1 MIDIS
6 EKTKGLYASDVM
18 PGKISLTI
26 NGSIVDSSEWISGSL
41 TITEALCSKGT
52 LDYSSV
58 ESNVLEVE
66 LASEAGNKAGLKG
79 VKVETTQTVNG
90 ENIPLG
96 VFTIAETTFD
106 GDYFTKIKAY
116 DDMKKFIDSDITD
129 WWNSKLKFPITIHD
143 LLISLCE
150 KIGVA
155 TDLPDTW
162 TNSTVS
168 VKQTSYVESM
178 KASDLLGMIQEACG
192 LFFHT
197 DRHNKLV
204 VVQSTAAET
213 SIPYSD
219 LFEDAKMSDYTVPE
233 ITGVQ
238 IKATDK
244 DTGGFYGNKACVYQ
258 ITGNYLLMGKEESE
272 LQDIAKNVLANIGNR
287 SYKPFSA
294 KVKARNYVEV
304 GDPVRITTYKGT
316 STTAPLL
323 SRKMSDD
330 GLITDEIA
338 VKGKPDTVN
347 NPRSNR
353 KILQVYSQ
361 KMHEVEETLDG
372 YKSSFEEIK
381 TTQTELGKSLSAAKS
396 EWQQTAN
403 GISQTVSSNY
413 ERTVIGQHEEFAQ
426 GDSDTTAP
434 TTGWST
440 TQPERVNG
448 KYIWRRMVTS
458 FGDGTTST
466 SPGVCITGAKGDK
479 GDTGSQGPAGAKGA
493 DGKDGHTPVVAA
505 TKSGDTTTITID
517 GQAQATIKDGAKGDK
532 GDTGP
537 QGLQGLQGPKGDQ
550 GIQGPQG
557 KTGATGAAGASAYT
571 HIAYATSADGSTGF
585 SVSDSAGKTYIGMY
599 VDHTSTDS
607 TSPSSYKWTLIKGE
621 KGDTGAKGATGPQ
634 GPQGLKGDQGIP
646 GKAGA
651 DGKTPYLHM
660 AYANS
665 ADGKTNFNVN
675 YFSGA
680 LYVGTY
686 TDYTQADSTNYSA
699 YVWARL
705 KGETGATGPKGATG
719 PQGPQGIQGPKGD
732 SYWLSGAW
740 IDVSSSTYDQDTYY
754 PVVGTSIPTNGAH
767 RIKVS
772 VQLNSGT
779 KPKWS
784 THRAGF
790 SVDLDIQTQA
800 SGWGTTNSVTYIIL
814 NDFCWTN
821 ASESP
826 ASYIQKNN
834 TSTPVLYLRGGGKYF
849 VSTTYAC
856 TWSVKTAKYYTYG
869 DASEAHNQYVEP
881 TKTRPDLKGITVDS
895 AIVKHEQEYYQST
908 SDTALSGGS
917 WSTTFPA
924 RKDGTFYWVRY
935 KDTHANNSVTYDPS
949 ANGKLLTEVNEVW
962 NTVVSNKTAINSS
975 NAQIN
980 MIATSVT
987 SVETDLG
994 KKANSDD
1001 VKSSMDGISSTIA
1014 DINKQVAELKVKAS
1028 SIEASV
1034 TDVNNLAQTT
1044 QKATA
1049 SLTTSGLSVDT
1060 NQTTKSVVDG
1070 TGLTITS
1077 KADNSVVAKF
1087 TTGESEIQNLKIDG
1101 HMKLGAHTIQKMQD
1115 TEWDGTTV
1123 NGTGWMW
1130 NGG

>member
-1 MIDIS
+1 MINVSDDV
-6 EKTKGLYASDVM
+6 KKLYASDVL
-18 PGKISLTI
+18 PGTITLVI
-26 NGSIVDSSEWISGSL
+26 NGSVVDSSEWISGSL
-41 TITEALCSKGT
+41 TITEALCSKDT

-66 LASEAGNKAGLKG
+66 LASEKGNKAGLKG
-79 VKVETTQTVNG
+79 ETVEAKQTVNG
-90 ENIPLG
+90 ETIPLG

-129 WWNSKLKFPITIHD
+129 WWNSKVKFPITVHD
-143 LLISLCE
+143 LLIALCAQV
-150 KIGVA
+150 GVA
-155 TDLPDTW
+155 TNLPDTW

-168 VKQTSYVESM
+168 VKQTAYVDSL
-178 KASDLLGMIQEACG
+178 KASDLLGMIQETCG

-197 DRHNKLV
+197 NRQNKLAI
-204 VVQSTAAET
+204 VQSSSKETA
-213 SIPYSD
+213 IPYTD
-219 LFEDAKMSDYTVPE
+219 LFEDAKVSDYTVPA

-244 DTGGFYGNKACVYQ
+244 DTGGFYGDKAYVYQ
-258 ITGNYLLMGKEESE
+258 ITGNYLLMGKEEYE

-316 STTAPLL
+316 TTAAPLL

-434 TTGWST
+434 TKGWST

-479 GDTGSQGPAGAKGA
+479 GDTGLQGPAGAKGA

-505 TKSGDTTTITID
+505 TKSGDITTITVD

-557 KTGATGAAGASAYT
+557 KTGATGASAYT

-607 TSPSSYKWTLIKGE
+607 SSPSAYRWTLIKGPKGD
-621 KGDTGAKGATGPQ
+621 KGDTGATGLQGIQ
-634 GPQGLKGDQGIP
+634 GPKGDQGIP

-651 DGKTPYLHM
+651 DGRTPYLHM

-705 KGETGATGPKGATG
+705 KGDKGDTGATGATG
-719 PQGPQGIQGPKGD
+719 PQGQQGPQGAKGD
-732 SYWLSGAW
+732 KGSDGSDALALAITSDQGTTFKNSSGSTVLTAHVFRGGAELSDEEIAMIGLIQW
-740 IDVSSSTYDQDTYY
+740 YKNENS
-754 PVVGTSIPTNGAH
+754 VGTGKTL
-767 RIKVS
+767 S
-772 VQLNSGT
+772 V
-779 KPKWS
+779 
-784 THRAGF
+784 
-790 SVDLDIQTQA
+790 
-800 SGWGTTNSVTYIIL
+800 
-814 NDFCWTN
+814 N
-821 ASESP
+821 AS
-826 ASYIQKNN
+826 
-834 TSTPVLYLRGGGKYF
+834 
-849 VSTTYAC
+849 
-856 TWSVKTAKYYTYG
+856 
-869 DASEAHNQYVEP
+869 D
-881 TKTRPDLKGITVDS
+881 
-895 AIVKHEQEYYQST
+895 
-908 SDTALSGGS
+908 
-917 WSTTFPA
+917 
-924 RKDGTFYWVRY
+924 
-935 KDTHANNSVTYDPS
+935 
-949 ANGKLLTEVNEVW
+949 
-962 NTVVSNKTAINSS
+962 
-975 NAQIN
+975 
-980 MIATSVT
+980 
-987 SVETDLG
+987 
-994 KKANSDD
+994 
-1001 VKSSMDGISSTIA
+1001 ISSTSVYRA
-1014 DINKQVAELKVKAS
+1014 RL
-1028 SIEASV
+1028 EA
-1034 TDVNNLAQTT
+1034 
-1044 QKATA
+1044 
-1049 SLTTSGLSVDT
+1049 
-1060 NQTTKSVVDG
+1060 
-1070 TGLTITS
+1070 
-1077 KADNSVVAKF
+1077 
-1087 TTGESEIQNLKIDG
+1087 
-1101 HMKLGAHTIQKMQD
+1101 
-1115 TEWDGTTV
+1115 
-1123 NGTGWMW
+1123 
-1130 NGG
+1130 